1 MRHVGALGGVRV
13 AFLGLVVTTIPSPAV
28 AGPVLDRVKASG
40 SVACAAEQRPGFAE
54 RRETGPITGLAVDL
68 CRAISVAVLGPEGRS
83 AFTLLDSAGG
93 FDSVRDGRQ
102 DVVFLSAG
110 TMAAEHLVGRL
121 LVGPPAFIETES
133 LMVPEA
139 SPVGAPRDLAGRSVC
154 FMIGTGAQRAMEAAF
169 ERDGVDVMRL
179 GFEENVEMRDA
190 YDVGRC
196 QAVVAEA
203 TVLGEMRRDGGI
215 HGLKSRIVD
224 APLALDP
231 VDLATGVDD
240 ARWSAIT
247 FVTLQM
253 LVAGVLPSSGWT
265 GAAAAPLAEAATPLG
280 FRPGWY
286 GDVTRVVG
294 TYADLWRKDLGES
307 SELKLPSGPNQPWP
321 AGLLLPPAPP

>member
-1 MRHVGALGGVRV
+1 MRQGRALGEVWV
-13 AFLGLVVTTIPSPAV
+13 AFLGLAVTTFAGFAV

-54 RRETGPITGLAVDL
+54 RSEAGPITGLAADL

-83 AFTLLDSAGG
+83 AFTVLDSAGG
-93 FDSVRDGRQ
+93 FDSVRDDRQ

-110 TMAAEHLVGRL
+110 TMAAERLVGRL

-139 SPVGAPRDLAGRSVC
+139 SPVGTPRDLAGRSVC
-154 FMIGTGAQRAMEAAF
+154 FMIGSGAQRAMEAAF

-190 YDVGRC
+190 YNVGRC
-196 QAVVAEA
+196 QAVAAEA

-215 HGLKSRIVD
+215 HALKSRIVD

-231 VDLATGVDD
+231 VDLATGLND

-247 FVTLQM
+247 FATLET
-253 LVAGVLPSSGWT
+253 LVAGALPSSGYT
-265 GAAAAPLAEAATPLG
+265 GAAAAPLADAATPLG
-280 FRPGWY
+280 FRAGWY
-286 GDVTRVVG
+286 GDVTHLVG
-294 TYADLWRKDLGES
+294 TYADLWRRNLGAES
-307 SELKLPSGPNQPWP
+307 RLKLPPGPNAPWP